1 MYILGLDI
9 GFGDVKVCLGDSN
22 GDIVKKFKF
31 PSLIGITKAIENV
44 ENNRIKE
51 FDGNYYMVGNYAEH
65 LPSVNLID
73 ISEYKN
79 LEYYAPLLLQ
89 HAVDICGVEPEIIV
103 TGLSI
108 AQIQNSGY
116 FQQRIENYT
125 INGKT
130 YNRKI
135 FVLPQGA
142 GCKLTVDKFGANF
155 PKPQTEFMGDKNYI
169 ILDIGFNTLDSLMI
183 SNGKTDPNLFEGVEK
198 EGIMKIASKVAKLI
212 YEKHKRQLTLHEAKE
227 ILDTNT
233 YKLRGQRY
241 DYSEDIKTI
250 KDEYL
255 KELLKFIEQKYP
267 GFLDKCDFI
276 FIAGGGSRLF
286 RTSLDKFIRVPKEAH
301 EFYNAI
307 GEFLFGLT
315 KI

>member
-1 MYILGLDI
+1 
-9 GFGDVKVCLGDSN
+9 
-22 GDIVKKFKF
+22 
-31 PSLIGITKAIENV
+31 
-44 ENNRIKE
+44 
-51 FDGNYYMVGNYAEH
+51 
-65 LPSVNLID
+65 
-73 ISEYKN
+73 
-79 LEYYAPLLLQ
+79 
-89 HAVDICGVEPEIIV
+89 
-103 TGLSI
+103 
-108 AQIQNSGY
+108 
-116 FQQRIENYT
+116 
-125 INGKT
+125 
-130 YNRKI
+130 
-135 FVLPQGA
+135 
-142 GCKLTVDKFGANF
+142 
-155 PKPQTEFMGDKNYI
+155 
-169 ILDIGFNTLDSLMI
+169 
-183 SNGKTDPNLFEGVEK
+183 
-198 EGIMKIASKVAKLI
+198 MKIASKVAKLI

-241 DYSEDIKTI
+241 DYSEDIKAI

-267 GFLDKCDFI
+267 GCLDKCDFI